1 MIATYSHLVDEDVD
15 NAFAALAG
23 VELPESDRA
32 SESPE
37 PVQCG
42 QCHCVM
48 PPGSRFCAR
57 CGMTLTVEAAES
69 LNTVI
74 RAAEAVI
81 SNPNDPE
88 VLTILLEARA
98 RMAMKG
104 GGGET

>member
-1 MIATYSHLVDEDVD
+1 
-15 NAFAALAG
+15 
-23 VELPESDRA
+23 
-32 SESPE
+32 
-37 PVQCG
+37 
-42 QCHCVM
+42 
-48 PPGSRFCAR
+48 
-57 CGMTLTVEAAES
+57 MTLTVEAAES